1 MEIKHLRAILMAFI
15 FMYVSGQSFAQT
27 ADMKWGL
34 GFHGTIIEPKTSI
47 EDEFFNFEINRT
59 TFGQG
64 LSLSRYLNPS
74 FDLGLFA
81 THGRIEQ
88 SLADYRLNDMFYA
101 GTLKLRYKLY
111 NGYLFNE
118 EAIVGPYLAAGLGMI
133 NAEVDAFGASEGG
146 LRDDIMQ
153 LDIFV
158 GAGVRFRLSEFVS
171 LDWQTGLH
179 MPSDNTWD
187 ANTGGDKDQFLEHSL
202 GLVLNLGEG
211 TDTDGDG
218 ITDRKD
224 KCPGTP
230 TGIKVDDEG
239 CPLDVDKDGV
249 ADYLDECPLL
259 AGIVALK
266 GCPDSDGDGVAD
278 IKDACPEVAG
288 LLNLDGCP
296 DSDGDGVADKDDKC
310 ANTKAGYKVDAT
322 GCPMDKDGD
331 SVIDEED
338 DCPDQSG
345 SAVLKGCP
353 DRDGDGIA
361 DKNDKCPDVVG
372 IPANNGCPELP
383 KEIITQITKI
393 ASKIFFES
401 GSDKLKPSSR
411 TQLDD
416 LADILNKYAEAD
428 LIVEGHTDNTGD
440 AEKNVLLS
448 EKRCESVKTYL
459 ISKGIDGKRLT
470 TTGYG
475 QTRPLDDN
483 TTAAGRAK
491 NRRVELK
498 TQY

>member
-1 MEIKHLRAILMAFI
+1 
-15 FMYVSGQSFAQT
+15 
-27 ADMKWGL
+27 
-34 GFHGTIIEPKTSI
+34 
-47 EDEFFNFEINRT
+47 
-59 TFGQG
+59 
-64 LSLSRYLNPS
+64 
-74 FDLGLFA
+74 
-81 THGRIEQ
+81 
-88 SLADYRLNDMFYA
+88 
-101 GTLKLRYKLY
+101 
-111 NGYLFNE
+111 
-118 EAIVGPYLAAGLGMI
+118 
-133 NAEVDAFGASEGG
+133 
-146 LRDDIMQ
+146 
-153 LDIFV
+153 
-158 GAGVRFRLSEFVS
+158 
-171 LDWQTGLH
+171 
-179 MPSDNTWD
+179 
-187 ANTGGDKDQFLEHSL
+187 
-202 GLVLNLGEG
+202 
-211 TDTDGDG
+211 
-218 ITDRKD
+218 
-224 KCPGTP
+224 
-230 TGIKVDDEG
+230 
-239 CPLDVDKDGV
+239 V